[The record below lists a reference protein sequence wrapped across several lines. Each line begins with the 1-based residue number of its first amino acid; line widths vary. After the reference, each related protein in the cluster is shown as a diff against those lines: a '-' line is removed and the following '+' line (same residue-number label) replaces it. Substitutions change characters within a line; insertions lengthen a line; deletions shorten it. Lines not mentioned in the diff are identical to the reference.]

1 MDLEIALSEL
11 IAYLNWLFGEIFE
24 FLTEIGLA

>member
-1 MDLEIALSEL
+1 MNFDTLFAEIS
-11 IAYLNWLFGEIFE
+11 AYISWLLGEILE

>member
-1 MDLEIALSEL
+1 MDIATLFAEIS
-11 IAYLNWLFGEIFE
+11 AYINWLLGEIFE